1 MYIKTKKFTDKHVVL
16 ATNALLP
23 THSHST
29 RHKCQSKLN
38 TVFYKKNQPAIN
50 HLLIMLP
57 ICGTVFFLQ

>member
-38 TVFYKKNQPAIN
+38 TVFYKKAVCHKSFIRPTYRRYD
-50 HLLIMLP
+50 
-57 ICGTVFFLQ
+57 GTITFI